1 MLFHHDFQRIGGY
14 VSYHFS
20 LKQSI
25 DYMAKKKPRLNV
37 EAYFFLK
44 CFSSLFLRSHEF
56 IENLYCFHYQSGAKI
71 GKSFNELA

>member
-1 MLFHHDFQRIGGY
+1 
-14 VSYHFS
+14 
-20 LKQSI
+20 
-25 DYMAKKKPRLNV
+25 MAKKKPRLNV